1 MSEAKAATQAE
12 PSMEEI
18 LASIRRIISED
29 GTESE
34 TSDAEPPRAEP
45 IDDVLELTD
54 VVEEPTAEPEPAPQF
69 APAQAPAAAS
79 QDDIEAIMNGY
90 SEPEPAP
97 EPDAATEPGPD
108 TEIRTEEKTS
118 EL

>member
-54 VVEEPTAEPEPAPQF
+54 VVEEPTAEPEPAPQR
-69 APAQAPAAAS
+69 
-79 QDDIEAIMNGY
+79 
-90 SEPEPAP
+90 SEEH
-97 EPDAATEPGPD
+97 
-108 TEIRTEEKTS
+108 TS
-118 EL
+118 ELQSLMRISYAVFCLTKNIPTCNKQTTPQKALNYASQTKENKTK